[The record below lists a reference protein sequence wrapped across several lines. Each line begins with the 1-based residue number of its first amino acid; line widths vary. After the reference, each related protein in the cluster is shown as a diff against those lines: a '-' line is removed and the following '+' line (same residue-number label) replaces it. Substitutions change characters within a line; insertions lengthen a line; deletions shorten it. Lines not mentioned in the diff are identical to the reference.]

1 MPFNFLTHQAKPTE
15 LTAKEGP
22 TNPKPGVFTGLYGR
36 AYITERQK
44 PAKVQTSALLKKRG

>member
-1 MPFNFLTHQAKPTE
+1 MPFNFLTHRIKPTE

-36 AYITERQK
+36 AYITQRQK